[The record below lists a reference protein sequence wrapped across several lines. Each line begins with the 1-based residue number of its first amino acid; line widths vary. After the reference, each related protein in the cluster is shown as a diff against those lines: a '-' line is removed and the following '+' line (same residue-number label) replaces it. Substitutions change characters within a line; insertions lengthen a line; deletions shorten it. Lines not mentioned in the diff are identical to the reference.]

1 MDSAANPLIGNHGHC
16 TQEAVNL
23 MLTGFAI
30 SNCFDG

>member
-1 MDSAANPLIGNHGHC
+1 MDSPKNPLIGNHGHC

-23 MLTGFAI
+23 MLTGKAI